1 MYPVSLF
8 VEQAD
13 NKTRHIKPSK
23 KIFFIIIVPSS
34 ETLAVCGITLDALFI
49 PQQKDKKILYA
60 QTTQNQ
66 LSNHI
71 HHSKNSFLNSLLRAL
86 PMITFNPLQ
95 SVIS

>member
-60 QTTQNQ
+60 QTT
-66 LSNHI
+66 
-71 HHSKNSFLNSLLRAL
+71 SFLRKRQKINYQT
-86 PMITFNPLQ
+86 TFSNQKIP
-95 SVIS
+95 S